1 MMRPILACLLL
12 FIVTGSITYVAG
24 QDSRRDEKSAI
35 QNTDAKSTD
44 GQIEVKTDRFSG
56 VTTAILNPQVVLD
69 KPDHRLTISFE
80 TKLGEK
86 KFSGL
91 ERDMVSAQ
99 ASLISLL
106 KSPID
111 FGDQQLHLL
120 IDGKPLDL
128 GECVG
133 GAAESTS
140 EDMRRQQGYRISK
153 SFLSIFNR
161 NAMEQLSKANRI
173 EMRFGTIEQTLS
185 NSTVTNLREYA
196 KQVLALHK
204 IAKERKP

>member
-1 MMRPILACLLL
+1 MRPILACLLL
-12 FIVTGSITYVAG
+12 FIATDSISYVAG
-24 QDSRRDEKSAI
+24 QGSRRGDNVAM
-35 QNTDAKSTD
+35 QNADAKSTD

-56 VTTAILNPQVVLD
+56 VTTAILNPQVILD
-69 KPDHRLTISFE
+69 KPDHHLTISIE

-86 KFSGL
+86 KFSDW
-91 ERDMVSAQ
+91 EKDMVSAR
-99 ASLISLL
+99 ANLVSLL

-133 GAAESTS
+133 GSAESTS
-140 EDMRRQQGYRISK
+140 EEMRRQQGYRIRK

-161 NAMEQLSKANRI
+161 SAVEQLSKANRI
-173 EMRFGTIEQTLS
+173 EMRFGTIEQSLS
-185 NSTVTNLREYA
+185 PSTVTNLREYA
-196 KQVLALHK
+196 NQVLALHK
-204 IAKERKP
+204 TARERKP

>member
-1 MMRPILACLLL
+1 MRRPILACLL

-44 GQIEVKTDRFSG
+44 GQIEVKIDRLSG

-86 KFSGL
+86 KFSDL

-106 KSPID
+106 KSPMD
-111 FGDQQLHLL
+111 
-120 IDGKPLDL
+120 
-128 GECVG
+128 
-133 GAAESTS
+133 
-140 EDMRRQQGYRISK
+140 
-153 SFLSIFNR
+153 
-161 NAMEQLSKANRI
+161 
-173 EMRFGTIEQTLS
+173 
-185 NSTVTNLREYA
+185 
-196 KQVLALHK
+196 
-204 IAKERKP
+204 